1 MATFGNTNQGFGGTG
16 GSGGGGGGGGSIS
29 FKKLCSIPAG
39 FSVIDISPKLGY
51 NSAFYNYTIY
61 DCTNSY
67 SGVIAVNWNPST
79 NQISWNETSTVPIG
93 VIPSGSFL
101 VDNLGNF
108 IVDNLGNFIVTTQ
121 PVALSF
127 TIVGN
132 DVNLVLYANNTSW
145 KASLSKILLED
156 CCTSPYVSSGL
167 LTTQNN
173 EPLLTESNDNLIT
186 E

>member
-1 MATFGNTNQGFGGTG
+1 MASFGNTNQGFGGTG
-16 GSGGGGGGGGSIS
+16 GSGGGGSMS
-29 FKKLCSIPAG
+29 FKKVCSIG
-39 FSVIDISPKLGY
+39 TGTNIVDTSPKLGY

-67 SGVIAVNWNPST
+67 SGVIAVNWNAST

-93 VIPSGSFL
+93 TIPGPVFL

-108 IVDNLGNFIVTTQ
+108 IVDNLGNFIVVTQ
-121 PVALSF
+121 PVSITF

-132 DVNLVLYANNTSW
+132 DVNLILYANNSNW
-145 KASLSKILLED
+145 KISLSKILLED
-156 CCTSPYVSSGL
+156 CCTSPYISSANIV
-167 LTTQNN
+167 TQSNQQ
-173 EPLLTESNDNLIT
+173 LLTENNEYLIT